1 MEFDDTYAFVCMFD
15 PWKYDVDVS
24 VASRRSDQTLT
35 ELYLDRFKLL
45 KNKVLTIITHM

>member
-1 MEFDDTYAFVCMFD
+1 MNVYNTSAFECMFD
-15 PWKYDVDVS
+15 PWKYDVDVW

-45 KNKVLTIITHM
+45 KQKILTIITHM